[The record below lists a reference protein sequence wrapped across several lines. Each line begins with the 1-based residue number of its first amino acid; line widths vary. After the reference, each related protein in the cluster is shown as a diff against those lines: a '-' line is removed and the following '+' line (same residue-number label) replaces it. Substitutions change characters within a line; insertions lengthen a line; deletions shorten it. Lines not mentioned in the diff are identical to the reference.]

1 MSKNKPFLRPQKRS
15 YMPRPVNE
23 QEVRQRF
30 LIVCEGIET
39 EPNYFEQFRVPGLVI
54 QLERT
59 GRNTISLVEEA
70 LRLRQQGKYDQVWC
84 VFDKDDFSID
94 QFEQAIQIAINNRM
108 KVAYSN
114 QSFELWY
121 VLHFYYMQNAV
132 GRADY
137 IKMLSGPNCLGF
149 KYEKN
154 NPKMYQILLSKIDI
168 GIKNAKRLL
177 GEYDPCRPGR
187 DDPSTRVHE
196 LVLELQDQAKPFQ
209 SRSKK
214 TV

>member
-1 MSKNKPFLRPQKRS
+1 MPKNKPFLRRQIRS
-15 YMPRPVNE
+15 YMQRRVNE

-30 LIVCEGIET
+30 LIVCEGTKT
-39 EPNYFEQFRVPGLVI
+39 EPIYFEQFRVPGLVI

-70 LRLRQQGKYDQVWC
+70 LKLRREGEYDQVWC

-94 QFEQAIQIAINNRM
+94 QFEQAIQVAVNNRM

-114 QSFELWY
+114 QAFELWY
-121 VLHFYYMQNAV
+121 VLHFCYMQNAN
-132 GRADY
+132 GREAY
-137 IKMLSGPNCLGF
+137 REMLNRFLGF

-154 NPKMYQILLSKIDI
+154 APRMYQILFSKMDTAIE
-168 GIKNAKRLL
+168 NARRLIE
-177 GEYDPCRPGR
+177 EYHPCRPGR

-196 LVLELQDQAKPFQ
+196 LIQELREQAKPLMK
-209 SRSKK
+209 RD
-214 TV
+214 